1 MTLHIQTIFIEE
13 KTAFAATMYNWLV
26 ESGFNVVPFDNS
38 QEQGEKIDAVVLF
51 HENHNF
57 DKRVS
62 ELRDNFD
69 RLQVASHKIDLSGTM
84 NVALSHLSLFFDRT
98 KCKNVLF
105 LGSDNLKNHPK
116 LAVFQ
121 EKWNL

>member
-1 MTLHIQTIFIEE
+1 
-13 KTAFAATMYNWLV
+13 
-26 ESGFNVVPFDNS
+26 
-38 QEQGEKIDAVVLF
+38 
-51 HENHNF
+51 
-57 DKRVS
+57 
-62 ELRDNFD
+62 
-69 RLQVASHKIDLSGTM
+69 M

>member
-1 MTLHIQTIFIEE
+1 
-13 KTAFAATMYNWLV
+13 MYNWLV
-26 ESGFNVVPFDNS
+26 ESGFNVVSFDNS
-38 QEQGEKIDAVVLF
+38 QEQAEKIDAVVLF

>member
-38 QEQGEKIDAVVLF
+38 QEQAEKIDAVVLF
-51 HENHNF
+51 HENH
-57 DKRVS
+57 
-62 ELRDNFD
+62 NFD